1 MLKWQTLCAGSS
13 LKTQLLLPRA
23 ALGERADPLPPAVAG
38 SPSAK
43 CHVGRDERD
52 SGSARLLLLVPPKL
66 AARWVRTL
74 GLSTRGCV
82 DPPLSR
88 PGGADRCAQLAARAP
103 APARAP
109 AAPAR
114 ASRWLIPTRLSS
126 SSRVSFLS
134 VRNFARLC
142 VNTRVANPGFYIF
155 FQFVDTNVS
164 LLLFYYWLCVIF
176 TEVTTYCYP

>member
-1 MLKWQTLCAGSS
+1 MLKWQTLWAGSS

-43 CHVGRDERD
+43 CRVGRDERD

-74 GLSTRGCV
+74 DLSTSGCV

-88 PGGADRCAQLAARAP
+88 PGGAGRCAQLA
-103 APARAP
+103 ARAP

-134 VRNFARLC
+134 VRNFAF
-142 VNTRVANPGFYIF
+142 VSTRGLLILASISSS
-155 FQFVDTNVS
+155 S
-164 LLLFYYWLCVIF
+164 LLIQMFLFYFSIIGFV
-176 TEVTTYCYP
+176 